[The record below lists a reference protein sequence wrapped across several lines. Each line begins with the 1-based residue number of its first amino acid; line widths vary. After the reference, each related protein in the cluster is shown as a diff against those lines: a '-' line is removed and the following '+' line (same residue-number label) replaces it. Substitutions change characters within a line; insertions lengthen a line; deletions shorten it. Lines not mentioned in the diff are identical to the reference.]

1 MLTLLSANLLY
12 VVTFGKM
19 ILVSWDI
26 FLFSHFFKMSL
37 LKFPPGC
44 LATSPIDAAGKAE
57 CSVFIMCGKS

>member
-26 FLFSHFFKMSL
+26 YPFSHFFKMSL
-37 LKFPPGC
+37 LKFSTWLSSYHSYRCVWQGGVLC
-44 LATSPIDAAGKAE
+44 LYH
-57 CSVFIMCGKS
+57 MW